1 MTQVKTMPPNELIPS
16 GAYCYAPLEIVR
28 DEEKGFRMKID
39 ACPFYSSNWCSLLD
53 VEIEDQVKECN
64 INDNDEIK

>member
-39 ACPFYSSNWCSLLD
+39 A
-53 VEIEDQVKECN
+53 
-64 INDNDEIK
+64 